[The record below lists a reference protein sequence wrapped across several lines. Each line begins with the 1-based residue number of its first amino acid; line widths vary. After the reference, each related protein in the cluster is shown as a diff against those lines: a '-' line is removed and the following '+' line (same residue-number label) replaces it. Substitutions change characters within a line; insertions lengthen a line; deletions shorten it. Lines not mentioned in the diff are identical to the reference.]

1 VDQSNHKATA
11 IGEELP
17 PNTGCFC
24 YVTEA
29 RRTKTFQSVGKLLW
43 VNVAGFV
50 VDVAITTKNFRRLK
64 KSEPCALLENRR
76 RERFYD
82 YLWQFVSC
90 NELFDRVGKKQ
101 YQKKFPLSP
110 WKCWRKRSAETV
122 AILGG
127 IRTKLEKLRRDSLV
141 HSVRESMHASSS

>member
-1 VDQSNHKATA
+1 VEKAVLARDVKYALQVEKSFLTKNMKIDGKFYQRLVRGFTKLPSTLRKLVDQSNHKATA

-50 VDVAITTKNFRRLK
+50 VDVAITTKNFR
-64 KSEPCALLENRR
+64 
-76 RERFYD
+76 
-82 YLWQFVSC
+82 
-90 NELFDRVGKKQ
+90 
-101 YQKKFPLSP
+101 
-110 WKCWRKRSAETV
+110 
-122 AILGG
+122 
-127 IRTKLEKLRRDSLV
+127 
-141 HSVRESMHASSS
+141 